1 MSFFREEW
9 EWIRRLSTN
18 EVTSPPT
25 SAQSAFQNSLVGAC
39 RKLLENLGLS
49 EDDAVTHR
57 VFDIEV
63 IELSEDVSFLLL
75 LPPVENVC
83 SVPGHTEEIT
93 ENPSYLTLPVQV
105 FEKSKCISFILLVIF
120 I

>member
-1 MSFFREEW
+1 M
-9 EWIRRLSTN
+9 RRLSTN
-18 EVTSPPT
+18 EVTSAPT
-25 SAQSAFQNSLVGAC
+25 PAQSAFQNSLVGAC

-57 VFDIEV
+57 VYDMEV

-105 FEKSKCISFILLVIF
+105 FEKSKRLDFIVFCI
-120 I
+120 